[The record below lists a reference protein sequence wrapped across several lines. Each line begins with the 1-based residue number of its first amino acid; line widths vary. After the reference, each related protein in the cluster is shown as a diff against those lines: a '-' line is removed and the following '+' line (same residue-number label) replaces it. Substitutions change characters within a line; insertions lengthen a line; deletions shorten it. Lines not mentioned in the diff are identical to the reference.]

1 MRTDDI
7 FTNQSGISLPGLN
20 FEEVYI
26 ASRSS
31 ENRLYQ
37 DEQVG
42 QLPFIAPAHV
52 HYHEWE
58 VRRRSSERLINYLK
72 KKKKSLSILEVGC
85 GNGWLSARMAALG
98 NSIVTGTDINSIEL
112 NQARRVFAGVTN
124 LHFEARG
131 VKDLHPDRKFDIV
144 VFAASVQYFPSLDRI
159 IPDTLSILKPDGEIH
174 ILDTHFYYPDGMDL
188 ARKRSLEYYHSIG
201 FDGMAEFYFHHSID
215 SLKRFKHKIIFNP
228 YSLKNRIFRKIDP
241 FPWVRITVS

>member
-144 VFAASVQYFPSLDRI
+144 VFAASIQYFPSLDRI

-174 ILDTHFYYPDGMDL
+174 ILG
-188 ARKRSLEYYHSIG
+188 HS
-201 FDGMAEFYFHHSID
+201 FLLS
-215 SLKRFKHKIIFNP
+215 
-228 YSLKNRIFRKIDP
+228 
-241 FPWVRITVS
+241 